1 MNQHTSIVAPFLIC
15 LLVISQVSI
24 SGYHFDEKDTLEELN
39 SLNGKTEVSDDGLQN
54 SSWPMKCHDT
64 RHTSQSPFSTKDNPH
79 TEKWRYRTGW
89 DGYIEGGPVIE
100 KDGSIYFGSR
110 GSDRKLYA
118 INPDG
123 TLKWSYQM
131 DGSIWSSSPAIAEDG
146 TIYVG
151 SFDTGLYAFYSNG
164 TLKWRYGTGD
174 SITSSPA
181 IANDGTI
188 YFGTMWGDGS
198 GGKIYAINPDGTK
211 KWEYKTGYHIVSDPA
226 IGDDGTIYIG
236 SSDHYLYALNPNG
249 TLRWRFLTDNQVK
262 GHPSIADDGTIYIP
276 STGNYLYAV
285 HPNGTEKWRF
295 KGGESVGSAAIASD
309 GTVYIG
315 SGRLYA
321 LHPNGTLKWSNG
333 FGTSFSSPAISSD
346 GTVYV
351 ANKYYLIAVDPSDGG
366 EIWRKQIA
374 NEKLRSS
381 PCIADDGTIYV
392 GSSWK
397 KELNPDGWGF
407 LHAFGPASLS
417 VDAGGP
423 YQRVAGGEIQFWST
437 TLGGSL
443 PYQFLWD
450 FGDGNTSKEEHPQH
464 IYQLSGNYT
473 VTLFVMDGTGNT
485 SSDTANVTVWTGF
498 PSVQI
503 TRPDKA
509 LYLFDRRIFPLKK
522 PFCVG
527 DITIE
532 VEAYHEEVGIDY
544 VVFYVDYTIMHRDY
558 EEPYTWTWGNRSLGF
573 HEIGAYAKAEN
584 GRGRYTSI
592 YIFKML

>member
-1 MNQHTSIVAPFLIC
+1 MKIYLSLFVFCLILVPFSQMT
-15 LLVISQVSI
+15 ISFANLDTQYSI
-24 SGYHFDEKDTLEELN
+24 SDDQPSVILSESSN
-39 SLNGKTEVSDDGLQN
+39 SGLQN

-64 RHTSQSPFSTKDNPH
+64 RHTSQSPYSTRDNPH
-79 TEKWRYRTGW
+79 TEKWRFRTGW
-89 DGYIEGGPVIE
+89 AGIESGPVIGE
-100 KDGSIYFGSR
+100 DGTIYFGSG

-123 TLKWSYQM
+123 TKKWHYQL
-131 DGSIWSSSPAIAEDG
+131 DNFIWRSSPAIAEDG
-146 TIYVG
+146 TIYITAW
-151 SFDTGLYAFYSNG
+151 DNHLTAIHSNG
-164 TLKWRYGTGD
+164 TRKWKYHLGGQ
-174 SITSSPA
+174 SSSPA
-181 IANDGTI
+181 IDKNGTI
-188 YFGTMWGDGS
+188 YCGS
-198 GGKIYAINPDGTK
+198 TSGFIFAINPNGSL
-211 KWEYKTGYHIVSDPA
+211 KWKYKTDGWTMSDPA
-226 IGDDGTIYIG
+226 IGTDGTIYIG
-236 SSDHYLYALNPNG
+236 SEDHYLYALYPNG
-249 TLRWRFLTDNQVK
+249 TLRWRFLTDDKVR
-262 GHPSIADDGTIYIP
+262 GHPSIASDGTIYIP
-276 STGNYLYAV
+276 SAGNYLFAV
-285 HPNGTEKWRF
+285 NPDGTEKWRF

-443 PYQFLWD
+443 PYSWIWD
-450 FGDGNTSKEEHPQH
+450 FGDGNTSTEEHPCH
-464 IYQLSGNYT
+464 TYQLSGNYT
-473 VTLFVMDGTGNT
+473 VILKVTDGSGNT
-485 SSDTANVTVWTGF
+485 SSDTAVAHIDTGYPTVHIMK
-498 PSVQI
+498 P
-503 TRPDKA
+503 RYK
-509 LYLFDRRIFPLKK
+509 LYFFNIPLFSWRI
-522 PFCVG
+522 PFIIG
-527 DITIE
+527 NIDIE
-532 VEAYHEEVGIDY
+532 VEAYHNELEIARVYFLIDRSIK
-544 VVFYVDYTIMHRDY
+544 FIDED
-558 EEPYTWTWGNRSLGF
+558 EPFCWTWTEHVDPF
-573 HEIGAYAKAEN
+573 QAHEIYVSAETTD
-584 GRGRYTSI
+584 GKGYYDKIEHVRKI
-592 YIFKML
+592 L